1 MVEAIHGL
9 GLTTNWVGNGIISYY
24 LAPILSS
31 PGVTSSRSQMAI
43 NGGMQVFNWFMALGG
58 ALMAEHAGRMRLMLV
73 SLGGMLVCMI
83 LVAALSGVYEE
94 QGNTMAGTAVIMAS
108 THLRARYQSLYF
120 VSTSATLCF
129 NQYVNP
135 IAFKSISWKYY
146 FVYVAILICMMIFL
160 TTYAPETRGRTLEE
174 VAALFDD
181 GVAAQLEGIQEML
194 GDDEKEGEAV
204 VTVEDR
210 TAV

>member
-1 MVEAIHGL
+1 
-9 GLTTNWVGNGIISYY
+9 
-24 LAPILSS
+24 
-31 PGVTSSRSQMAI
+31 MAI

-94 QGNTMAGTAVIMAS
+94 QGNTMAGTA
-108 THLRARYQSLYF
+108 SLYF